1 VDEAE
6 RHRKSAGKFL
16 ETVLP
21 TPLEGIIWPKRP
33 DPCRKRKSMAVRE
46 MVPPLR
52 STAPGLAELYP
63 LSLFFARRTSII
75 NIGRL

>member
-1 VDEAE
+1 MDEAE
-6 RHRKSAGKFL
+6 RNGKSVGKFL

-33 DPCRKRKSMAVRE
+33 DPHRKRKSMAVRD

-52 STAPGLAELYP
+52 STAPGLAGLYP
-63 LSLFFARRTSII
+63 LNLFFARRTSII
-75 NIGRL
+75 NIGHL